1 MESRVSGLLIITLLY
16 GLIYSSIPP
25 EEFGFKSA
33 IDPLYFSFT
42 TMSTVG
48 YGDISPKTDRAKLIV
63 MSQQTAI
70 LMEIANIIHTLLPI
84 KK

>member
-1 MESRVSGLLIITLLY
+1 MESRILSLLIITLLY
-16 GLIYSSIPP
+16 GLIYSYIPV

-33 IDPLYFSFT
+33 LDPFYFSFT

-70 LMEIANIIHTLLPI
+70 LMEIASIFNSILPTI
-84 KK
+84 